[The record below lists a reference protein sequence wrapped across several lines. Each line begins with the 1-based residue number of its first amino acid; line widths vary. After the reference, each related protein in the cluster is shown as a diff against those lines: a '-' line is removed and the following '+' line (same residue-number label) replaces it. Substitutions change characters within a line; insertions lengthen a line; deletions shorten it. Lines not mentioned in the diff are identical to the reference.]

1 VSVSPQDK
9 RDLLKV
15 AAFLGA
21 VIVII
26 VLVKMILGY

>member
-1 VSVSPQDK
+1 MSVTRQDK

-21 VIVII
+21 VVVSI
-26 VLVKMILGY
+26 VLLKMLLGY